1 MSADRMT
8 HGQAYVAAYV
18 EEWDGL
24 AGVPMIGPPP
34 ECVTRVGLML
44 DALQLDGMT
53 YHQAQQHGREAARE
67 DYARDDEGGTAAA

>member
-8 HGQAYVAAYV
+8 HGDAYVAAYV
-18 EEWDGL
+18 AEWAAWTGEPVAD
-24 AGVPMIGPPP
+24 PP
-34 ECVTRVGLML
+34 ECVASVGRML
-44 DALQLDGMT
+44 DAVQLDGMT